1 MDIEIEEKRLEK
13 LLKEALETG
22 DYDIYL
28 IEPEKVRFV
37 KVPEK
42 ATFVRGHY
50 RTVNGKRVY
59 VRPHYRNKPN
69 PSRRKK

>member
-1 MDIEIEEKRLEK
+1 MAIDKKELEELENLAK
-13 LLKEALETG
+13 KAVKSEEG
-22 DYDIYL
+22 WEEVHIR
-28 IEPEKVRFV
+28 KVV
-37 KVPEK
+37 LVNENK

-69 PSRRKK
+69 PARRKK